1 MCIMLAPLQPT
12 FKCQTCI
19 TFLIFKKCVFILN
32 VELLR
37 LVVGS
42 DINHVIVE
50 KKDGKTEEKY
60 CQVLKMLANVPSA
73 GAGSNN

>member
-1 MCIMLAPLQPT
+1 MEFALMQ
-12 FKCQTCI
+12 QHSHM
-19 TFLIFKKCVFILN
+19 
-32 VELLR
+32 LR

-42 DINHVIVE
+42 EINHVIVE
-50 KKDGKTEEKY
+50 KKDGKTARKKY